1 MFRDLKKKGKMDK
14 DIKFVDFCGD
24 PREDSSISLRRKQM
38 PSQARP
44 EKRGQ
49 RIRKAQEKDARLI

>member
-1 MFRDLKKKGKMDK
+1 MDK
-14 DIKFVDFCGD
+14 DIKFVAFGGD